1 MSTRVT
7 IRPAAREDHEP
18 ICRLR
23 TEALLETPQHP
34 AFAWQSR
41 MRADFDPAD
50 ILLDRV
56 LDGCV
61 LVGETG
67 GRIVACNS
75 LDLDGG
81 AMEGLYVSPTLQRH
95 GIGRRMVTEVERLAV
110 RFGMTR
116 LRADV
121 PAAAVG
127 FFFACRYQPRV
138 PIALAEELDVG
149 IETLPMS
156 RAFPRRQTRYGARIG
171 ELLRQL
177 GIVADYGRRHRLQL
191 QPECS
196 ELAAIGQDGRGREQF
211 LQPES
216 ALAWY
221 ALRNAAT
228 ADGIVLQ
235 VASGFRSVEYQAA
248 IIERKLRAG
257 QSLAQILG
265 VSAAPGY
272 SEHHTGRAM
281 DLTTPGTRPLEEDFE
296 ASPAFEWLTEAAAD
310 FGFRMS
316 YPRNNRHGIAYEPWH
331 WMWTG

>member
-1 MSTRVT
+1 MNTRVI
-7 IRPAAREDHEP
+7 IRPAGREDHEAV
-18 ICRLR
+18 CRLR
-23 TEALLETPQHP
+23 TEALLETPQNP

-41 MRADFDPAD
+41 IRAGINPAD

-61 LVGETG
+61 LVGEAG

-75 LDLDGG
+75 LDLDGA
-81 AMEGLYVSPTLQRH
+81 AMEGLYVSPALQRQ
-95 GIGRRMVTEVERLAV
+95 GIGRRMVTAVERLAV
-110 RFGMTR
+110 RFGMAR
-116 LRADV
+116 LRAEV
-121 PAAAVG
+121 PPSAVA
-127 FFFACRYQPRV
+127 FFTACRYRPRSAV
-138 PIALAEELDVG
+138 PLEETLDGG
-149 IETLPMS
+149 IETLPMQ

-171 ELLRQL
+171 EHLRQL
-177 GIVADYGRRHRLQL
+177 GIAADYGRRHRLQL
-191 QPECS
+191 QVECS
-196 ELAAIGQDGRGREQF
+196 ELAAIGHDTGGREQF
-211 LQPES
+211 LQPET
-216 ALAWY
+216 AMAWY
-221 ALRNAAT
+221 DLRNAAA
-228 ADGIVLQ
+228 ADGIVLL
-235 VASGFRSVEYQAA
+235 VASGFRSVDYQAT

-296 ASPAFEWLTEAAAD
+296 TTPAFEWLAGAAED